1 MEISI
6 ENQLGDF
13 SIKLILFF
21 LKRVYVKRHEIYI
34 RVSASGSV

>member
-21 LKRVYVKRHEIYI
+21 FKESLREE
-34 RVSASGSV
+34 A